1 MENLKAQWGDL
12 AERES
17 AAFQSILHI
26 DGVGEAAAT
35 AFSQFM
41 TAPEN
46 RSVVESL
53 LEHITIEPVEE
64 IAADSVVSGKTVVFT
79 GKLER
84 FSRDEAKAKAQ
95 SLGAKVSGSISAKTD
110 YLVAGPGA
118 GSKLTKA
125 QGLGVN
131 VLTEDEWLSLIE

>member
-1 MENLKAQWGDL
+1 
-12 AERES
+12 
-17 AAFQSILHI
+17 
-26 DGVGEAAAT
+26 
-35 AFSQFM
+35 M

-125 QGLGVN
+125 QDLGVN
-131 VLTEDEWLSLIE
+131 VLTEDEWLALIE

>member
-1 MENLKAQWGDL
+1 MPRSAS
-12 AERES
+12 RES

-84 FSRDEAKAKAQ
+84 FSRDFGLVGIENGTQLTQIGNRLAC
-95 SLGAKVSGSISAKTD
+95 STD
-110 YLVAGPGA
+110 AELMPFAVDTWR
-118 GSKLTKA
+118 SDF
-125 QGLGVN
+125 VF
-131 VLTEDEWLSLIE
+131 